1 MEKKKLVYWAR
12 YNQYYRIIEVDTDNN
27 IVKMVVSKNKR
38 DKSITKN
45 MIAKVELCPE
55 WQFII
60 MKNQY
65 ITAEENFVNSMRCN
79 AEYARK
85 INELMDFKRHGLV
98 DSEMAMKELSNIFHR
113 RFRDIK
119 SDKDRHFR
127 NKVKTLYEEILT
139 EQSRN
144 DNKKSYDQKIPSD
157 VIALAKDKGL
167 LIERNDDYI
176 TKKGSR
182 VRPTKN
188 ELVKIRADKPC
199 GYLIRSAEDKK
210 AIAGVG
216 YKFTSRQIVEF
227 VQKYNPNTDFKE
239 IDEMKKKYEE
249 FKYVYDEKKDIVYKV
264 IFNRHADNTLVLI
277 VTDKKRAKDT
287 IDDVFNAGYNIEI
300 KEFARKETPFEWFYR
315 MSQSEKVSERLTAA
329 KFDSIEGIPE
339 MNIVIDVLKK
349 MVASDPDA
357 EVIRVA
363 TDSLKRLGAVDT
375 ETVVTYTMKN
385 ENATDYATL
394 YNEFLD
400 SLDGRLH
407 NKKQRRFEKSELSI
421 GIPIETLK
429 KIKSLGVN
437 VCVIRTV
444 NKNGYNITRYPV
456 SKVFHTIN
464 EIDKW
469 VDNELAN
476 RVVETDNSEVKKPE
490 IKKSETPKSNKRE
503 LVLNEYKYWTCQY
516 SGTVKVK
523 ILEILDN
530 DLVKVDTIIKKQAPI
545 IRDIKFIFN
554 KEEHARKAMSDWEH
568 ADRKRRRE
576 EKAQKKAEKQNKVE
590 QK

>member
-12 YNQYYRIIEVDTDNN
+12 YNQHYRIIAVETDNK
-27 IVKMVVSKNKR
+27 IVKMVVSKNKK
-38 DKSITKN
+38 DKSITRD
-45 MIAKVELCPE
+45 MIARVELCPD
-55 WQFII
+55 WQFIC
-60 MKNQY
+60 MKNQH
-65 ITAEENFVNSMRCN
+65 ITAESNFINSMRCN
-79 AEYARK
+79 TEYARK
-85 INELMDFKRHGLV
+85 INELIDFKRNGLV
-98 DSEMAMKELSNIFHR
+98 DSDMAMKELSRIFHQG
-113 RFRDIK
+113 FRNVK

-127 NKVKTLYEEILT
+127 NKVKALYEEILT
-139 EQSRN
+139 EQTRN
-144 DNKKSYDQKIPSD
+144 DNKRSYDQKIPSD
-157 VIALAKDKGL
+157 VIALAKEKGL

-182 VRPTKN
+182 VKPTKK
-188 ELVKIRADKPC
+188 ELVKIRAEKPC
-199 GYLIRSAEDKK
+199 GYLIRSATDKK
-210 AIAGVG
+210 VIASVG

-227 VQKYNPNTDFKE
+227 VQKYNPNTDIKE
-239 IDEMKKKYEE
+239 NDEMKKYENFE
-249 FKYVYDEKKDIVYKV
+249 YVYDEKKDIVYKV

-277 VTDKKRAKDT
+277 VTDKKHAKDT

-315 MSQSEKVSERLTAA
+315 MSQSEKVSERVTAA
-329 KFDSIEGIPE
+329 KFESIEGIPE

-349 MVASDPDA
+349 MVASDPDT

-407 NKKQRRFEKSELSI
+407 NKKQKRFEKSELSI

-429 KIKSLGVN
+429 KIKSLGAN

-476 RVVETDNSEVKKPE
+476 RVVETDNSEVGKPE

-503 LVLNEYKYWTCQY
+503 LVMNEYIYWTCQY
-516 SGTVKVK
+516 TGAVK
-523 ILEILDN
+523 IKVLKVLD
-530 DLVKVDTIIKKQAPI
+530 DDKALVDTAIKKQAPI
-545 IRDIKFIFN
+545 VRDIKFIFN
-554 KEEHARKAMSDWEH
+554 KEEHAKKAMKDWEH